1 MEDLILGTMLFVTK
15 YGMTKTSA
23 VYEYDVRTRT
33 SMATKLNEGDEVLY
47 AGLVGDHTQ
56 LVLQSAEGFFLRF
69 PVEEIPE
76 KKKAAIGVR
85 AMKLS
90 AKDHLEEVYALAD
103 GEERNILYKEK
114 EVALQK
120 LKNGSRD
127 QKGTKIRV

>member
-1 MEDLILGTMLFVTK
+1 MPVVSNTISV
-15 YGMTKTSA
+15 S
-23 VYEYDVRTRT
+23 
-33 SMATKLNEGDEVLY
+33 S
-47 AGLVGDHTQ
+47 
-56 LVLQSAEGFFLRF
+56 FFLEVARFLF